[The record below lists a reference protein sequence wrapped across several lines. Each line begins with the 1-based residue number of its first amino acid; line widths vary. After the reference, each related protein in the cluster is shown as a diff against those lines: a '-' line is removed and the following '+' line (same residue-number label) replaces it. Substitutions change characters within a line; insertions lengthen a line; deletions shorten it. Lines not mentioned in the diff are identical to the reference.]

1 MKSLLGCAFAVG
13 VACAA
18 CAEQV
23 AYVGQEI
30 GKIGL
35 GCGGKSS
42 VCVSVA
48 FKELSATNECVS
60 VSNILSTVNL
70 QDGDTV
76 SVYTHSGYQSWVLQS
91 GAWEPVTIVT
101 QGGSDATS
109 DPASSVRPTIGSGF
123 WLTRPNGNGSL
134 STVYIFGACVAP
146 GTTTAAHGTISL
158 MGNPTYATATPTVAN
173 AYSGDQIQ
181 VIGGHTYTYN
191 GTSWFYKTAPSG
203 SSMLPTLNAGVPT
216 IPAGT
221 GFWYVSRGETDVTF
235 TW

>member
-30 GKIGL
+30 GKIAL
-35 GCGGKSS
+35 YCNGKSN

-70 QDGDTV
+70 QDGDMV
-76 SVYTHSGYQSWVLQS
+76 SVYTSSGYQSWELQS
-91 GAWEPVTIVT
+91 GAWEPATIVT
-101 QGGSDATS
+101 QDGSDAS
-109 DPASSVRPTIGSGF
+109 DPASSVRPTIGEGF
-123 WLTRPNGNGSL
+123 WLTRPNGTL
-134 STVYIFGACVAP
+134 STVYIFGACVTP

-158 MGNPTYATATPTVAN
+158 MGNPKYATAKPTVEN
-173 AYSGDQIQ
+173 ADSGDQIQ

-191 GTSWFYKTAPSG
+191 GTSWSYKTAPTPPAVF
-203 SSMLPTLNAGVPT
+203 PTLVTGDPT

-221 GFWYVSRGETDVTF
+221 GFWYVSKGATDVTF